1 MEGSFLLSVCF
12 AFHRGKEGSK
22 VSISLQIQL
31 YTYIQQTRTI
41 KKLTIKKM
49 GKFRFSEFKYLAS
62 SKQQTRN
69 FIPCVLNLISDLKS
83 NNHSYNNI
91 IGSSDM
97 ET

>member
-1 MEGSFLLSVCF
+1 
-12 AFHRGKEGSK
+12 
-22 VSISLQIQL
+22 
-31 YTYIQQTRTI
+31 
-41 KKLTIKKM
+41 M

-83 NNHSYNNI
+83 NNHSCNNI